1 MCLISQSCPTLG
13 DAVDCSLPGFPVTG
27 FSGQESWSG
36 LSCPPPGNIPDPG
49 IKPVSP
55 GTPALQASLYC

>member
-1 MCLISQSCPTLG
+1 MCLVAQSCPTLG
-13 DAVDCSLPGFPVTG
+13 GAVDCSLPGFSVTG

-36 LSCPPPGNIPDPG
+36 FPCPPPGNIPDPG